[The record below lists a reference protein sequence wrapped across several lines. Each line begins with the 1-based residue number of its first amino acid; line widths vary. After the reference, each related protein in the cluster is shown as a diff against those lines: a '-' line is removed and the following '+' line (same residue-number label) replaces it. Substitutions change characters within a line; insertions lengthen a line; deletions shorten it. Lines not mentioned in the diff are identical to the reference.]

1 MLVKKIPKTY
11 WVVLIIVGVTGILS
25 NYFISNNHVDFN
37 TEVKPLLNKK
47 CITCHGGVKRQGG
60 FSLLFRNDALAKNKS
75 GKFAIVPGDPN
86 NSEMIRRLT
95 LKDPEERMPY
105 KHPPLTDDEISLLEK
120 WIRQGAE
127 WGNHWAYVPVEAPS
141 IPTAHEGPF
150 GLLGTSTWIKN
161 NVDAFIHEKIK
172 KAGLTPALIADK
184 PTLLRRVSLDLIGMP
199 APNDIAT
206 KFLNNNT
213 DRAYEVL
220 VNDLLASEKY
230 GEKWAGLWMDM
241 ARYADTK
248 GFERDGDRNIWR
260 YRDWLIEAFNTDKPY
275 DLFLTEQLAG
285 DLLPHPTD
293 AQYIATAFHRNTLT
307 NDEGGTDNE
316 EFRTAAV
323 IDRVN
328 TTWVS
333 LMGTTFAC
341 VQCHSHPYD
350 PFRHEEYYKFL
361 ALFNNTRDEDTYS
374 EYPLLKEFHG
384 IDSTRFLHL
393 KNWLQQNAPNRATE
407 ITTFIKTGQPAINSL
422 VADEYI
428 NGALADTKWL
438 VLRNN
443 GVARFKN
450 VDLSNTTQLYY
461 RYASGVNSGHWE
473 IHLDST
479 TGKILKSISVENS
492 KGNWKINKMD
502 FPETTGKHHLYFTY
516 SNKKLKTPEENGI
529 KFDWFFFT
537 NPFPGKD
544 KPGYAMA
551 SQIFDSLLYPTQ
563 YTETPIM
570 VENPARL
577 FRPTHV
583 FERGNWLVKGALVV
597 PDVPASLGGL
607 PANAP
612 RNRLGLAMWLTDK
625 KNPLTARTIVNRI
638 WEQFFGQGIAET
650 LEDLG
655 TQGIAPTHES
665 LLNYLS
671 WKLMNENKWSLKKT
685 MKEIVMSATYQQDS
699 KFNDDAI
706 IKDPYNKLYARGPR
720 VRLSAEQIR
729 DQALSV
735 SGLLSS
741 KMYGPS
747 VMPYQPEGI
756 WKSPYNGATWKI
768 SEGENQYRRALYTFI
783 KRSAPYPSMINFDAT
798 SREVCTARRIR
809 TNTPLQALNTLNDS
823 VYLEA
828 AQHLAKRIKLMV
840 PNNASKQI
848 IKGYELAFNAAI
860 DTQKQKVYEK
870 LYNTAFQKY
879 SIDRKQRIQITGDE
893 HADAATAALIL
904 VTSAL
909 LNTDEFLT
917 KN

>member
-1 MLVKKIPKTY
+1 MFIQRISKTY
-11 WVVLIIVGVTGILS
+11 WAVIIISSITGILS
-25 NYFISNNHVDFN
+25 TYFVTNNHVDFN

-75 GKFAIVPGDPN
+75 GKVAIIPGDPS
-86 NSEMIRRLT
+86 NSEMIRRLY

-105 KHPPLTDDEISLLEK
+105 KHPPLTSDEISLLK
-120 WIRQGAE
+120 NWIRQGAE
-127 WGNHWAYVPVEAPS
+127 WGNHWAYIPIEAPRVPS
-141 IPTAHEGPF
+141 IRTGPF
-150 GLLGTSTWIKN
+150 GLGGKSAWIKN
-161 NVDAFIHEKIK
+161 NVDAFINEKIQQE
-172 KAGLTPALIADK
+172 GLTTSPIADK

-199 APNDIAT
+199 APNDIAN
-206 KFLNNNT
+206 KFLKNNT
-213 DRAYEVL
+213 DGAYEVL

-275 DLFLTEQLAG
+275 NIFLTEQLAG
-285 DLLPHPTD
+285 DLLPNPTD

-328 TTWVS
+328 STWVS

-374 EYPLLKEFHG
+374 EYPLLKEFHAS
-384 IDSTRFLHL
+384 DSIRFLNL
-393 KNWLQQNAPNRATE
+393 KKWLLQNAPDRANE
-407 ITTFIKTGQPAINSL
+407 ITGFIKTGQPAVNSL
-422 VADEYI
+422 VADELS

-438 VLRNN
+438 VLRNK

-450 VDLSNTTQLYY
+450 VDLTNTTQLYY
-461 RYASGVNSGHWE
+461 RFTSWMVGGKWE
-473 IHLDST
+473 IHLDSAK
-479 TGKILKSISVENS
+479 GKIVKSIIVENS
-492 KGNWKINKMD
+492 KGAWKINKMD
-502 FPETTGKHHLYFTY
+502 IPEIKGKHHLYFTY
-516 SNKKLKTPEENGI
+516 TNTKLKTPEENGI
-529 KFDWFFFT
+529 KFDWLYFT

-544 KPGYAMA
+544 KIGYELAYKN
-551 SQIFDSLLYPTQ
+551 FDSLLYPTQ

-570 VENPARL
+570 VENPASL

-583 FERGNWLVKGALVV
+583 FERGNWLVKGELVV

-607 PANAP
+607 PAKAP
-612 RNRLGLAMWLTDK
+612 RNRLGLAIWLTDK
-625 KNPLTARTIVNRI
+625 KNPLTSRTIVNRI

-650 LEDLG
+650 LEDMG
-655 TQGIAPTHES
+655 TQGISPTHET

-699 KFNDDAI
+699 KFNDDAM
-706 IKDPYNKLYARGPR
+706 IKDPYNKFYARGPR

-729 DQALSV
+729 DQALSI

-747 VMPYQPEGI
+747 VMPYQPDGI
-756 WKSPYNGATWKI
+756 WKSPYNGATWKM
-768 SEGENQYRRALYTFI
+768 SEGENQYRRALYTFV

-809 TNTPLQALNTLNDS
+809 TNTPLQALNILNDS

-840 PNNASKQI
+840 PSNASKQI
-848 IKGYELAFNAAI
+848 SKGYELAFNTTI
-860 DTQKQKVYEK
+860 DTQKQKVFEK
-870 LYNTAFQKY
+870 LYNTAFKKY
-879 SIDRKQRIQITGDE
+879 NTDSKQRKQITGE
-893 HADAATAALIL
+893 ERADAATAALIL
-904 VTSAL
+904 VASAL
-909 LNTDEFLT
+909 INTDEFLT